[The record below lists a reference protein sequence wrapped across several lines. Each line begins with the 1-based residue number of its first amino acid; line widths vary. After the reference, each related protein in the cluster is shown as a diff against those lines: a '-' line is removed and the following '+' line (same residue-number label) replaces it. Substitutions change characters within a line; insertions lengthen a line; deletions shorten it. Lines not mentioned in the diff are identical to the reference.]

1 MTMIFNKYI
10 DEYIELVESEEVIT
24 NEDIKK
30 SIKIVKNKLSQSN
43 VTIEAEKIE
52 KAVEKIEEYFKFT
65 LLPWE
70 RFIIGLIHCYYDDG
84 TLVWDTFFLYMGRG
98 GGKNGFISAV
108 SWYLTTSFHGIKE
121 YNVDIVANSESQ
133 AKTSFEDV
141 YNTIEDNK
149 KLQKAFYYTK
159 EKIVY
164 KKTRSYIKYNTSNAR
179 TKDGLRPACIIF
191 DEIHEYENYDNIKV
205 FKSALG
211 KKKNCRTFMI
221 STDGYVRE
229 GVLDDYLETSHSILE
244 GENKTSRM
252 LPLLYNLD
260 NKEEVKDK
268 KLWEKANPSLRYFK
282 DLQIVMEQEYID
294 MEFNVQLYTE
304 FMTKRMNCPEGNK
317 DVEVTSWENIL
328 ATNQEIPDLKGCTC
342 IAGIDYMK
350 TTDFLCAG
358 LLFKY
363 KGKFVWIS
371 HSWICESSND
381 LGRIKAPL
389 REWEK
394 EGYLTF
400 INGVEIPPD
409 IPAIW
414 LAQQAQKYNIT
425 TLWMDNYRYTL
436 LARALKEVGF
446 DTDKKGTNNIRLARP
461 SNEMLIAPVIESAF
475 VNHNIIYGD
484 NPLMRWYTNNTCMI
498 TSQAGNTTY
507 GKIEPKSR
515 KTDGFKAFVAAMC
528 GSTDLEDCGEVID
541 FSGFGVYTY

>member
-1 MTMIFNKYI
+1 MTMIFNKHI
-10 DEYIELVESEEVIT
+10 DEYIELVESGEVLT

-43 VTIEAEKIE
+43 VTIEAKKIE
-52 KAVEKIEEYFKFT
+52 KAVEKIEEYFDFT

-252 LPLLYNLD
+252 LPLLYHLD
-260 NKEEVKDK
+260 KKEEVKDK

-541 FSGFGVYTY
+541 FSSFGVYTY